1 MPIPVRSPR
10 LANKSNNALCKSPS
24 SEDNGFL
31 DEGEN
36 SSVSKASGLS
46 SQNTRKRS
54 LRLENGNQLKLTNMF
69 LKKRDRSPVIDV
81 AQTKKIKVDSDHLSD
96 NSDSE
101 SKPNIETNKNKDKSD
116 SNQNTDK
123 SHEIKNKSKNLE
135 ANDSSNKNNGQS
147 HGECH
152 LNEHKINNE
161 ERTNE
166 DGEVNHKTKA
176 ENHNE
181 VENNKKTDDIIMDVK
196 EQNPSVLSISKTTD
210 IESNE
215 YESNNKDQKHFET
228 SESNKNNTNCSGHSE
243 VKSNIN
249 RHIPNNETCDICGQ
263 FLNDSD
269 LVYYQGHPQ
278 DAVEEFIALTNE
290 KLVLSA
296 GDEGDI
302 TERPQTNITGFSIF
316 DQHGHLCPI
325 DGGLIENDVRIYM
338 SGYLK
343 SICSELPDIDEDSIP
358 VKDVGPIIEWFIHGF
373 DGGDRNCITLS
384 TEFGEYNLLKP
395 SAEYTPLMNSLYE
408 KIWLSKVVVE
418 YLEEFHYLQP
428 NYEDLLE
435 VIREA
440 TIPDLEDQKMTEE
453 MLHKHAQFVC
463 DQVVCLEADDD
474 DDPLITLPCMR
485 ELIKL
490 MGIKFGKKRAR
501 AKIDYKKIDK
511 KAWTKATTT
520 PLVRKTFESFFTEQL
535 DKTNHELALRRKR
548 CGICEACQ
556 QPDCG
561 ECNACRAMAKFG
573 GHGRTKKACVRRL
586 CPNMAVQQADDS
598 DPEDDDDYQQMAEK
612 KLHDKLEDTVP
623 VKLTGVNSR
632 KINWIGEPL
641 KADAT
646 KIYFE
651 KVEIDGS
658 ELQIGDYVMVETS
671 QPNIP
676 SLVAKVVYMWKDTLN
691 PKAGYFHGE
700 VFVRSS
706 ETVLGE
712 VGNPREVFLGD
723 KCCNNAP
730 LSSILRKASVERRE
744 TPKDW
749 FKLGGKDVDG
759 DMFDDDGK
767 TYFYNKYYE
776 RFTARFEDLPED
788 PVCPNALRKH
798 RYCPSC
804 ERKTR
809 RDATNIPK
817 VLGKLPEKSEVVKET
832 NRSEWSLVKWQDYEY
847 KKGCGVF
854 LRPGTFKLKNSINK
868 ALNNSLKPK
877 LEKVDEDVFPEYYRK
892 SDNNLRGSNIDT
904 EEPFCVGYIA
914 AVTAKGDGPLI
925 VPQDIYLKVNVMY
938 RPENTCSRFPQHED
952 LNVVYWS
959 NEIVDVPFS
968 SVAGPCQ
975 LIYEKNI
982 PEHDSIHSWLEQDPT
997 RFYFRMAYDKSSREF
1012 VEVPHDATSVGRI
1025 EGKGKDKGKGK
1036 GKSSKPQE
1044 TKKLEDL
1051 KVRPLRTLDVFAGC
1065 GGLSDGLHQ
1074 AGIAEC
1080 KWAIENLEAAAHAYS
1095 LNNKNCIVFNED
1107 CNALLKDAMSGATH
1121 SAGGLRLP
1129 MQGEVELLCGGP
1141 PCQGFSGMNRFNSR
1155 EYSNFK
1161 NSLVASYLSFCDYYR
1176 PKYFILEN
1184 VRNFVAFKKG
1194 MVLKLTLRTL
1204 LDMGYQCTFG
1214 ILQAGNYGVPQ
1225 TRRRLIILAAAPGH
1239 KLPSYPEPTH
1249 VFSRRACS
1257 VTATID
1263 GKRFVTNIQ
1272 WDDSAPR
1279 RTCTIQDAMS
1289 DLPEICN
1296 GASRLEIDYGSMPQS
1311 YFQRLVRSK
1320 DETVKLRDHICKNM
1334 APLIQARISRV
1345 PTTPGSDW
1353 RDLPNISVTLSDGT
1367 KCKVLQYRYHDKKN
1381 GRSSTGALRGVCA
1394 CAAGGACSPNDKQEN
1409 TLIPWCLP
1417 HTGNRH
1423 NNWAGLYGRVCW
1435 DGYFSTTVTDPEPM
1449 GKQGR
1454 VLHPEQNRVVSVREC
1469 ARSQGFPD
1477 GYVFAGTVQDKHRQI
1492 GNAVPPPLGAALGRE
1507 IRKAL
1512 VLSTSS

>member
-1 MPIPVRSPR
+1 MPASMRNGSISSQSWNKSSTSWDDEVTPEESNLPDKKTSKALSRKGRQRLSQNGTSKQLTITNMFPVKRSR
-10 LANKSNNALCKSPS
+10 SSENIEEKKVKIDANIEAVEQKHNNNDTIENKESDTSTDDVTNNCNNNHVFNSSCVDEVEIQNLDNNNKSENSSQDVCNKSLESSDDKTENGYHKEISEHFESSDTVKIGSEDNLVEDVNKSNV
-24 SEDNGFL
+24 G
-31 DEGEN
+31 
-36 SSVSKASGLS
+36 
-46 SQNTRKRS
+46 
-54 LRLENGNQLKLTNMF
+54 
-69 LKKRDRSPVIDV
+69 
-81 AQTKKIKVDSDHLSD
+81 H
-96 NSDSE
+96 
-101 SKPNIETNKNKDKSD
+101 KDKANNEVSD
-116 SNQNTDK
+116 LNSNQT
-123 SHEIKNKSKNLE
+123 I
-135 ANDSSNKNNGQS
+135 
-147 HGECH
+147 
-152 LNEHKINNE
+152 
-161 ERTNE
+161 
-166 DGEVNHKTKA
+166 
-176 ENHNE
+176 
-181 VENNKKTDDIIMDVK
+181 
-196 EQNPSVLSISKTTD
+196 
-210 IESNE
+210 
-215 YESNNKDQKHFET
+215 
-228 SESNKNNTNCSGHSE
+228 
-243 VKSNIN
+243 KSNI
-249 RHIPNNETCDICGQ
+249 PDNEQCNICGQ
-263 FLNDSD
+263 FINNSD
-269 LVYYQGHPQ
+269 IIYYQGHPQ

-302 TERPQTNITGFSIF
+302 MERPQTNITGFSIF

-325 DGGLIENDVRIYM
+325 DGGLVENDVRIYM

-343 SICSELPDIDEDSIP
+343 SICSDSSDIDEDSIP

-395 SAEYTPLMNSLYE
+395 STEYTPLMNNLYE

-435 VIREA
+435 VVREA
-440 TIPDLEDQKMTEE
+440 KIPELDDKKMTEE

-463 DQVVCLEADDD
+463 DQVVSLETNED

-490 MGIKFGKKRAR
+490 MGIKFGKRKIR
-501 AKIDYKKIDK
+501 AKIDYKKVDK
-511 KAWTKATTT
+511 KSWTKATTT
-520 PLVRKTFESFFTEQL
+520 PLVRKTFESFFTNQL
-535 DKTNHELALRRKR
+535 DKTNHELVLRRKR

-556 QPDCG
+556 LPDCG

-586 CPNMAVQQADDS
+586 CPNMAVQQAEDS
-598 DPEDDDDYQQMAEK
+598 EPEDEDDYQIMVEK
-612 KLHDKLEDTVP
+612 KIQDKLEDTVP

-632 KINWIGEPL
+632 NIKWIGEPV
-641 KADAT
+641 KADST
-646 KIYFE
+646 KIYYE
-651 KVEIDGS
+651 KVEIDGA

-676 SLVAKVVYMWKDTLN
+676 ALVARVVYMWKETFNL
-691 PKAGYFHGE
+691 KAGYFHGE
-700 VFVRSS
+700 VFIRSS

-712 VGNPREVFLGD
+712 VGDPREVFLGD
-723 KCCNNAP
+723 KCCHAAP
-730 LSSILRKASVERRE
+730 LSSILRKAIVEKKE
-744 TPKDW
+744 ISKDW
-749 FKLGGKDVDG
+749 FKLGGKEVD
-759 DMFDDDGK
+759 DDTFEDDGK

-776 RFTARFEDLPED
+776 RFTARFEDLPEN
-788 PVCPNALRKH
+788 PVCPNEMRKH

-804 ERKTR
+804 ERKTK
-809 RDATNIPK
+809 RDAKNIPK
-817 VLGKLPEKSEVVKET
+817 VVEKLVEKSDNVKEA
-832 NRSEWSLVKWQDYEY
+832 NRTEWSLVKWQDYDY

-854 LRPGTFKLKNSINK
+854 LKPGTFKLKNS
-868 ALNNSLKPK
+868 LNNSNNITKVK
-877 LEKVDEDVFPEYYRK
+877 LEKVDEDVYPEYYRK
-892 SDNNLRGSNIDT
+892 SDSNLRGSNVDT
-904 EEPFCVGYIA
+904 GEPFCLGYIA
-914 AVTAKGDGPLI
+914 AITAAGDGPLI
-925 VPQDIYLKVNVMY
+925 VPQDIYIKVNVLY
-938 RPENTCSRFPQHED
+938 RPENTFSRFPQHED

-959 NEIVDVPFS
+959 DEIVEVPFS
-968 SVAGPCQ
+968 TVVGPCS
-975 LIYEKNI
+975 LTYEKNI
-982 PEHDSIHSWLEQDPT
+982 PEQDSIHEWLEKDPS
-997 RFYFRMAYDKSSREF
+997 RFYFRMAYDKSRGEF
-1012 VEVPHDATSVGRI
+1012 VDVPHHASSIGRTD
-1025 EGKGKDKGKGK
+1025 KGKDKGKGK
-1036 GKSSKPQE
+1036 GKSSKPQQE
-1044 TKKLEDL
+1044 QQNTKVEEIKI
-1051 KVRPLRTLDVFAGC
+1051 RPLRTLDVFAGC

-1080 KWAIENLEAAAHAYS
+1080 RWAIENLEAAAHAYS
-1095 LNNKNCIVFNED
+1095 LNNKNCTVFNED
-1107 CNALLKDAMSGATH
+1107 CNALLKDAMSGASH

-1225 TRRRLIILAAAPGH
+1225 TRRRLIILAAAPGY
-1239 KLPSYPEPTH
+1239 KLPLYPEPTH

-1257 VTATID
+1257 LTATID
-1263 GKRFVTNIQ
+1263 GKRFVTNSQ
-1272 WDDSAPR
+1272 WDESAPR
-1279 RTCTIQDAMS
+1279 RTCTIHDAMS

-1296 GASRLEIDYGSMPQS
+1296 GANKLEIDYGSMPES
-1311 YFQRLVRSK
+1311 HFQRMIRSK
-1320 DETVKLRDHICKNM
+1320 DESTKLRDHICKNM
-1334 APLIQARISRV
+1334 APLIQARICRV

-1367 KCKVLQYRYHDKKN
+1367 KCKVLQYRYDDKKN
-1381 GRSSTGALRGVCA
+1381 GRSSSGALRGVCA
-1394 CAAGGACSPNDKQEN
+1394 CAAGGTCSSNDKQEN

-1423 NNWAGLYGRVCW
+1423 NNWAGLYGRVSW

-1469 ARSQGFPD
+1469 ARSQGFRD
-1477 GYVFAGTVQDKHRQI
+1477 TYIFAGSIQDKHRQI

-1507 IRKAL
+1507 IKKAFIK
-1512 VLSTSS
+1512 STPT